1 MDDNTLLN
9 PALVA
14 KSIGFHGQPL
24 QKIWEGERGDVDLLK
39 IGVVNPDYTFYQ
51 MRQKHFTFQNRAKR
65 LRLHQFIAKNA
76 NLFFRTV
83 TDDDVPQT
91 KNVSTADGECFSVI
105 AFLRKRRSKIRK
117 LNVSF
122 YNFRSLYNDAA
133 VRFILFR

>member
-9 PALVA
+9 SSLVA

-39 IGVVNPDYTFYQ
+39 IGVVNPDYSAYQ

-76 NLFFRTV
+76 NTFFRTMN
-83 TDDDVPQT
+83 DDDVPHG
-91 KNVSTADGECFSVI
+91 KNLSPVADGEY
-105 AFLRKRRSKIRK
+105 FLGHYSWSPILK
-117 LNVSF
+117 LKCLF
-122 YNFRSLYNDAA
+122 ILRSLYYDATI
-133 VRFILFR
+133 RFILF